1 MLDKLT
7 GMRTFVAA
15 VQTGSF
21 VAAADRLSM
30 SPQMVARH
38 IATLEKQL
46 KTRLL
51 NRTTRRQNLT
61 PAGSLYYRRCEA
73 ILKAIDAADREASG
87 TAEIPSGTLRLNAPV
102 TFGRY
107 ALVDFLSQFLRRY
120 PQMSVELT
128 LSDEVINPVSEGFDM
143 VIRIGEP
150 DKNLRL
156 AAKPLPAYRLIAC
169 AAPQY
174 LAEHGWPEHP
184 SDLKHHA
191 CLGFSPWPAGL
202 THQWPF
208 VSAESLT
215 EVTVNSRLSINDW
228 GAILEAALKGLGV
241 LIGYEKGLEQP
252 VKKGQLVTILEV
264 YRIPERAM
272 NLLYDASR
280 ANETRYRVFI
290 DELCEYFN

>member
-21 VAAADRLSM
+21 IAAAGRLSM

-51 NRTTRRQNLT
+51 NRTTRRQSLT

-73 ILKAIDAADREASG
+73 ILKAIDTAEREASG

-120 PQMSVELT
+120 PQMSIELT
-128 LSDEVINPVSEGFDM
+128 LSDEIINPATEGFDM

-150 DKNLRL
+150 DKNLRF

-208 VSAESLT
+208 VGAESLT
-215 EVTVNSRLSINDW
+215 EVSVNSRLAINDW

-252 VKKGQLVTILEV
+252 VKKGQLVTILED
-264 YRIPERAM
+264 YRIPERVM